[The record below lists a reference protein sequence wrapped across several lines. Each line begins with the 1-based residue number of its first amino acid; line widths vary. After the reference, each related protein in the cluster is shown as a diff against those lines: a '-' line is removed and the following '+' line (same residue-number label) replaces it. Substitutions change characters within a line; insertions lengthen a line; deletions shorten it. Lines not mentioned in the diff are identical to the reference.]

1 MSVLRK
7 TSFFIQ
13 TLMQKPEDTWK
24 ERILK
29 NDAEGRH
36 EISCYMRIKCEKKNR
51 IVRKDIG

>member
-1 MSVLRK
+1 
-7 TSFFIQ
+7 
-13 TLMQKPEDTWK
+13 MQKPEDTWK